1 MRING
6 FEQIK
11 ALYSMVF
18 NQECNFTPQHISLY
32 VFLVNQNNRNN
43 WVEWFKCPFDLGMAG
58 SCIGNKKTY
67 YKCLNELQGWGLLT
81 YEKGENAWKAPKIR
95 LEVLNR
101 TSSETATVPQAEP
114 LLQQLGTPLPT
125 HNIKPV
131 TSNHKQETERV
142 GKPDDGSDVA
152 CIIDEINKLAG
163 TSFRPQTKESRK
175 YIQARLQEHG
185 LEAALKV
192 VRQKAHDWLNDEKMK
207 PHFVPVT
214 LFREANFEKYLQAS
228 NTAAAT
234 PSGPDHRNNPDFK
247 LGAKRYRPLAEFSTK
262 DQYIKNCQQ
271 YGHTPSEA

>member
-131 TSNHKQETERV
+131 TSNHKQETEPVALHPLQLWVKENCPRV
-142 GKPDDGSDVA
+142 SRLIQKQLTN
-152 CIIDEINKLAG
+152 DESEKLLKDFHKDQIKKTLSSMENYKKLNYVSVNLTLRKWMEKDIQTNGTEQPINSGPQRLAG
-163 TSFRPQTKESRK
+163 TNITF
-175 YIQARLQEHG
+175 
-185 LEAALKV
+185 
-192 VRQKAHDWLNDEKMK
+192 
-207 PHFVPVT
+207 
-214 LFREANFEKYLQAS
+214 
-228 NTAAAT
+228 T
-234 PSGPDHRNNPDFK
+234 PKING
-247 LGAKRYRPLAEFSTK
+247 
-262 DQYIKNCQQ
+262 
-271 YGHTPSEA
+271 